1 MNDTNDKVRKF
12 CESVHGK
19 LETLEGRLDSL
30 KLNIGTTWH
39 YAQEKLKEVRQRHET
54 SRQPLTDARN
64 SLELWF
70 DENKAESKST
80 IDQWIRSRDTQ
91 QLAAR
96 AQKAEECAWTAIKIA
111 QASVDDAERM
121 ILEAI
126 SAKLDAEA
134 VAKD

>member
-19 LETLEGRLDSL
+19 LETLDGRLDSL

-39 YAQEKLKEVRQRHET
+39 YLQEQLKEVRQRHET
-54 SRQPLTDARN
+54 SRQPLIDART

-80 IDQWIRSRDTQ
+80 IDQWIRGRDTQ
-91 QLAAR
+91 QLAAGR
-96 AQKAEECAWTAIKIA
+96 EGGRVCLTAIKIRRRA
-111 QASVDDAERM
+111 LTMPSG
-121 ILEAI
+121 
-126 SAKLDAEA
+126 
-134 VAKD
+134 

>member
-1 MNDTNDKVRKF
+1 MSGKTDEVREF
-12 CESVHGK
+12 CESVHSK
-19 LETLEGRLDSL
+19 LETLDGRMDSL

-39 YAQEKLKEVRQRHET
+39 SLQEKLKEVRQRHET
-54 SRQPLTDARN
+54 SRQPLTDART

-70 DENKAESKST
+70 DENKDESKST
-80 IDQWIRSRDTQ
+80 IDQWVMNRDTQ

-111 QASVDDAERM
+111 EASIDDAERM

-126 SAKLDAEA
+126 SAKLDVEA
-134 VAKD
+134 VGHA

>member
-1 MNDTNDKVRKF
+1 MNDEVRKF
-12 CESVHGK
+12 CESVHAK
-19 LETLEGRLDSL
+19 LETLEGRMDSL

-39 YAQEKLKEVRQRHET
+39 SLQEKLNEVRQHHEA
-54 SRQPLTDARN
+54 SRQPLSDART

-70 DENKAESKST
+70 DENKDETKST
-80 IDQWIRSRDTQ
+80 IDQWVRDRDTQ

-96 AQKAEECAWTAIKIA
+96 AQKAEECAWIAIRIA
-111 QASVDDAERM
+111 EASIDDAERM

-134 VAKD
+134 VEHA